1 LFFTGD
7 TPRYGSTNV
16 KGDTKKITSR
26 IIGVEVHCGPVHEV
40 FLYYTD
46 NLVDGGANIM
56 IEIQR
61 QGRVGY
67 IAFCLYSYFIFIYI
81 HFYILF
87 I

>member
-1 LFFTGD
+1 
-7 TPRYGSTNV
+7 
-16 KGDTKKITSR
+16 
-26 IIGVEVHCGPVHEV
+26 VHEV

>member
-1 LFFTGD
+1 
-7 TPRYGSTNV
+7 V

-61 QGRVGY
+61 QGKFLRT
-67 IAFCLYSYFIFIYI
+67 S
-81 HFYILF
+81 
-87 I
+87 